1 MTLALVTGASRG
13 IGRAIAI
20 ELARRGHDV
29 VVNYRTD
36 EAAARATA
44 TEIEALGRVAHVRQ
58 ADVRHADEVAA
69 LFAEIDA
76 IARVAGDAKTDDAKT
91 SDAKTGDVRTGDA
104 RTRDAKTSDAKTS
117 DARTGNAKTGLDV
130 LVCNAGITKDTLL
143 GASTPGDFDEVIASN
158 LSGVVN
164 CCREAAKRMASRR
177 RGAIVTLSSVA
188 AQRPG
193 RGQSNYAASKGAIEA
208 FTRALAVEL
217 APRGVRVNA
226 VAPGIIETAMTAE
239 LRAIA
244 NDELLRRVLMKRL
257 GKPEEV
263 AKVVG
268 FLCSDDASYVTGQVW
283 NVDGGFKLD

>member
-13 IGRAIAI
+13 IGQAIAI
-20 ELARRGHDV
+20 ELATRGHDV

-36 EAAARATA
+36 EVAARATA

-58 ADVRHADEVAA
+58 ADVRNADEVTA

-76 IARVAGDAKTDDAKT
+76 IAKAASEATAGGEAKA
-91 SDAKTGDVRTGDA
+91 AAIGAGAPTGSSKA
-104 RTRDAKTSDAKTS
+104 
-117 DARTGNAKTGLDV
+117 GLDV

-177 RGAIVTLSSVA
+177 RGVIVTLSSVA

-217 APRGVRVNA
+217 GPRGVRVNA
-226 VAPGIIETAMTAE
+226 VAPGVIETAMTAE

-244 NDELLRRVLMKRL
+244 NDELLRRVLMKRI

-268 FLCSDDASYVTGQVW
+268 FLCSDDASYVTGQIW
-283 NVDGGFKLD
+283 NVDGGFKLE

>member
-36 EAAARATA
+36 DAAARATA
-44 TEIEALGRVAHVRQ
+44 TEIEALGRVAYVRQ
-58 ADVRHADEVAA
+58 ADVRSADEVAA
-69 LFAEIDA
+69 LFVEIDA
-76 IARVAGDAKTDDAKT
+76 IAKLRAGAK
-91 SDAKTGDVRTGDA
+91 S
-104 RTRDAKTSDAKTS
+104 
-117 DARTGNAKTGLDV
+117 LDV
-130 LVCNAGITKDTLL
+130 LVCNAGITRDTLL
-143 GASTPGDFDEVIASN
+143 GASVPADFDEVLASN
-158 LSGVVN
+158 LGGVVN

-177 RGAIVTLSSVA
+177 KGVIVTLSSVA

-239 LRAIA
+239 LQAIA

-268 FLCSDDASYVTGQVW
+268 FLCGDDASYVTGQVW